1 MYSKDFLLRD
11 THGLEQEIKHHCA
24 AISLDCSDKSQV
36 HQFAHEVLQNMEQ
49 LKTASSQGDRTA
61 RAKVE
66 LFGMTMM
73 MHQANI
79 KAFGP
84 NYMSQIDI
92 LAKGESAWVAL
103 VTALW
108 SELESRNPNKKEK

>member
-1 MYSKDFLLRD
+1 MHSRDFLLRD

-24 AISLDCSDKSQV
+24 IIGLDCSDTYQV

-49 LKTASSQGDRTA
+49 LKSASTQGDRTA

-84 NYMSQIDI
+84 NYMSQIDT

-108 SELESRNPNKKEK
+108 SELESRNPDKKEK